1 MCGCAARACSGASS
15 NSASSIP
22 FWISLLTRAFGW
34 LALLSSRGLLNTWL
48 QALGLVDEPL
58 QLVRN
63 EFGVVVGM
71 VHVLIPFAVFP
82 LASAMRS
89 VDERVLLAA
98 QRARGLAPPRLLER
112 VPAHDASGIAGS
124 ALITF
129 VFTLG
134 FFVTPAILG
143 GGRSV
148 MVAELVY
155 LRMFQSPDWGL
166 GAADQRGAGRDR
178 RRAHGA
184 RLPLRP
190 AGPRRE
196 PAMTASR
203 PGPLALVAA
212 SAVAVFLLLPLLA
225 VVPISFTPA
234 RYLSMPHGTLSLIH
248 YRELITNPDWLAAA
262 LLSLRIGVVTSLV
275 STALALA
282 FSLGLWMLQ
291 PRFAGLMIGI
301 VLLPMV
307 VPPVVSAMTL
317 YFLLTGLSRF
327 GDLVGYD
334 TWLGV
339 TLAHVVMTVPFA
351 VVLILVALAQVD
363 RRIDIAARGLG
374 ASVWRRATGI
384 ILPNIR
390 FGVMT
395 AALLVFVLSWEEI
408 GVTLFVTS
416 VNAVTLPRLMWMG
429 VHDNIDPAVAAL
441 SVVLIVVVTLALAGR
456 LVFARSEPA

>member
-1 MCGCAARACSGASS
+1 M
-15 NSASSIP
+15 
-22 FWISLLTRAFGW
+22 
-34 LALLSSRGLLNTWL
+34 
-48 QALGLVDEPL
+48 
-58 QLVRN
+58 
-63 EFGVVVGM
+63 M
-71 VHVLIPFAVFP
+71 
-82 LASAMRS
+82 
-89 VDERVLLAA
+89 
-98 QRARGLAPPRLLER
+98 
-112 VPAHDASGIAGS
+112 
-124 ALITF
+124 
-129 VFTLG
+129 
-134 FFVTPAILG
+134 
-143 GGRSV
+143 
-148 MVAELVY
+148 
-155 LRMFQSPDWGL
+155 
-166 GAADQRGAGRDR
+166 
-178 RRAHGA
+178 
-184 RLPLRP
+184 
-190 AGPRRE
+190 
-196 PAMTASR
+196 ASR
-203 PGPLALVAA
+203 PGPLAILAA

-234 RYLSMPHGTLSLIH
+234 RYLSMPHGTLSLVH
-248 YRELITNPDWLAAA
+248 YRELLTNPDWIAAA
-262 LLSLRIGVVTSLV
+262 LLSLRIGIVTSLV

-327 GDLVGYD
+327 SDLVGYD

-384 ILPNIR
+384 VLPNIR
-390 FGVMT
+390 FGVLT

-456 LVFARSEPA
+456 LMFARSEPA